1 MYDAT
6 PKFGVAAVWTDKDG
20 NSQEFETVVSH
31 KPKKVGDN
39 LAPVITAALANI
51 GATKVP
57 LNEAASWEFKV
68 VRLPSE
74 TRTFEVESF
83 AGIPRKVE
91 AKSVCSAES
100 QVPGGSGAT
109 TAPLS

>member
-6 PKFGVAAVWTDKDG
+6 PKFGIAAAWTDKDG
-20 NSQEFETVVSH
+20 NTQEFETTVSF

-39 LAPVITAALANI
+39 LGPVISEALANI

-57 LNEAASWEFKV
+57 LNEAASWEFRV

-74 TRTFEVESF
+74 TRPYAVESF

-91 AKSVCSAES
+91 AKSECSALA
-100 QVPGGSGAT
+100 QVPGAT
-109 TAPLS
+109 DAVTAPLS